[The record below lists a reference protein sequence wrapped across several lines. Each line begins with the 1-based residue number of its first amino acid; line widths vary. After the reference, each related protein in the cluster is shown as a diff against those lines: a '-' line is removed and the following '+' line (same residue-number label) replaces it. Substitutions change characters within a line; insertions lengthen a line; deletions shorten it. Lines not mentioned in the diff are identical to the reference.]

1 MKVNTFPKTSSE
13 EQTKKLND
21 LLNLNWEHYTVADV
35 MNLLPDD
42 ITFAG
47 KRGYLTL
54 SHISISY
61 IYLDQNFVTHV
72 VAQDNMMPNKDVF
85 DSFIGML
92 EFLETHK
99 DKITIN
105 VLN

>member
-1 MKVNTFPKTSSE
+1 MNTKFPSFSSV
-13 EQTKKLND
+13 EQTQKINE
-21 LLNLNWEHYTVADV
+21 LLGACESYYTVSDIFQY
-35 MNLLPDD
+35 LPNE
-42 ITFAG
+42 IEHHG

-72 VAQDNMMPNKDVF
+72 VAQDNMMPNKDVY

-92 EFLETHK
+92 EFLETYK